1 MEFAKQE
8 MQAVVYAAHE
18 GSEGGLLELNDLE
31 LATVGGGTGAVSL
44 G

>member
-1 MEFAKQE
+1 MEFDKE
-8 MQAVVYAAHE
+8 EIQAVACAAIE
-18 GSEGGLLELNDLE
+18 GSEGVLELNDLE